1 VLDNSAQ
8 SKLGSWSSR
17 IANLTIEYPAEL
29 IEEMTRAGF
38 DGAARRGV
46 ETGGVIFGI
55 HQGRSARMAAWRPMP
70 CEHARGNAL
79 ILSEKDLR
87 SLARLLEDAKTDP
100 ELKRLD
106 VLGWFV
112 SRPANG
118 SGLALTA
125 DDLQIFN
132 LCFPAPWQFTMALAP
147 AGTEPAR
154 AAFFVRDAEGN
165 LCEREPAQDFGFDAP
180 RVAAANGSVIHNGR
194 RPAGNGTVEEATIL
208 TRHAPPATQIL
219 QRPPSIHPVHAP
231 LGNALARQNTR
242 PMAAPRMMRERKRG
256 HSRRLRWLW
265 AIPAVTIFALT
276 GLLIANRD
284 NTYAPPPTLAL
295 RLQEV
300 SGGQLQI
307 EWDKNAPQ
315 IQSAH
320 RGVITIYDSGAST
333 FDLGPQRLRAG
344 LLTYTRKTGQVK
356 VNLAVFNEN
365 AGGPSAQESAQ
376 FVGPPPASVSA
387 PPPPENNASWPTEK
401 SKLEAEIKRLKAEL
415 AQESEKRAE
424 LQNLV
429 RILEARQGVNP
440 DR

>member
-1 VLDNSAQ
+1 M
-8 SKLGSWSSR
+8 
-17 IANLTIEYPAEL
+17 TIEYPAEL
-29 IEEMTRAGF
+29 IAEMTRAGF
-38 DGAARRGV
+38 DAASRQGV

-55 HQGRSARMAAWRPMP
+55 HQGRSARMAAWRPIP
-70 CEHARGNAL
+70 CEHSRGNAL
-79 ILSEKDLR
+79 MLSEKDLR
-87 SLARLLEDAKTDP
+87 NLARLLEDAKTDP

-112 SRPANG
+112 SRPSNG
-118 SGLALTA
+118 SGLALTP

-132 LCFPAPWQFTMALAP
+132 LCFPAPWQFTMALA
-147 AGTEPAR
+147 ATGTEPVR

-165 LCEREPAQDFGFDAP
+165 LCEREPAQDAAFDPP
-180 RVAAANGSVIHNGR
+180 RVAGANGSVIHNGR
-194 RPAGNGTVEEATIL
+194 RPAGNGTAEESTGVM
-208 TRHAPPATQIL
+208 RHAPPGTQML
-219 QRPPSIHPVHAP
+219 QRAPNRHPAHSP
-231 LGNALARQNTR
+231 LGNALALPNTR
-242 PMAAPRMMRERKRG
+242 PMAAPRIMRERKRG
-256 HSRRLRWLW
+256 SRRLRWLW
-265 AIPAVTIFALT
+265 AIPAVMIFTLT

-320 RGVITIYDSGAST
+320 RGVITIDDSGPST
-333 FDLGPQRLRAG
+333 FDLNPQRLRAG

-356 VNLAVFNEN
+356 VKLAVFNEN
-365 AGGPSAQESAQ
+365 AGGPAAQESAQ
-376 FVGPPPASVSA
+376 FVGPPPAVVSA
-387 PPPPENNASWPTEK
+387 PPAPENNGSWPAEK
-401 SKLEAEIKRLKAEL
+401 SKLDAEIKRLKAEL